1 MSNDVTS
8 QQAVFTASQAR
19 RVPYKPA
26 KQCQCPHRNSD
37 ILGGPLNANC
47 IDEKA
52 FEKDVTTPNADE
64 KAELETAEG
73 DEPNDYEKKRL
84 RQIADPLNA
93 SIFLIAFVELCERF
107 TYYGISG
114 LLQNYIQRLLDG
126 SEGRGALGLGHQGAT
141 GLSTFFQFWCYVTP
155 VIGAIIADQYLGKY
169 LTILIF
175 CLGGFATAVIVI
187 GLGTGGIK
195 SNIAPL
201 IADQYKRRKMAIG
214 FTKTGERIIFDPRI
228 TVTRI
233 YMIFYLCIN
242 IGCLALLP
250 TPYMER
256 DIDFWSAYLL
266 GLCMFCVGV
275 VVLLVAKK
283 LYVVVP
289 PQGTVINDAFRVMFM
304 MLKGRNM
311 DAAKPS
317 VSGRTDLKWDDK
329 FVDEVKRALV
339 ACRVFCIYPIYW
351 VVYGQFSN
359 KFISQ
364 AGQMA
369 GHGIP

>member
-1 MSNDVTS
+1 V
-8 QQAVFTASQAR
+8 
-19 RVPYKPA
+19 
-26 KQCQCPHRNSD
+26 
-37 ILGGPLNANC
+37 
-47 IDEKA
+47 E
-52 FEKDVTTPNADE
+52 TTGED
-64 KAELETAEG
+64 ETAEG
-73 DEPNDYEKKRL
+73 DEPNQYERKHL
-84 RQIADPLNA
+84 RHISDPLNA

-114 LLQNYIQRLLDG
+114 LFQNYIQRPLDG
-126 SEGRGALGLGHQGAT
+126 SEGRGALGLGQQGAT

-155 VIGAIIADQYLGKY
+155 ILGAIIADQYLGKY

-175 CLGGFATAVIVI
+175 CCVYIVGLLILTLTSIPVALQNGAGLGGFATAVIII

-214 FTKTGERIIFDPRI
+214 FTKKGERIIFDPN
-228 TVTRI
+228 VTIQRI

-250 TPYMER
+250 TPYRER

-266 GLCMFCVGV
+266 GLCMFVVGV

-283 LYVVVP
+283 FYVVVP
-289 PQGTVINDAFRVMFM
+289 PQGTVITDAFKAIFM
-304 MLKGRNM
+304 MIKGRNM

-317 VSGRTDLKWDDK
+317 VSGRTDLNWDDK

-359 KFISQ
+359 NFISQ
-364 AGQMA
+364 GK
-369 GHGIP
+369 